1 MWHRFQAFFSRGIAF
16 LGSRPATS
24 FFVLL
29 VLLFGII
36 ALGNFLRTPEKKA
49 DDAHAVIK
57 KTALFEVGTDTA
69 FVAVP
74 AKVRKENV
82 VHITALSRGI
92 VSNILTTPGR
102 SVASGQVLLTLTGD
116 YQSGSTEL
124 ARKLTTESAEL
135 TAELAKIDK
144 RISQLEEKKIKRDDT
159 LSDTEES
166 LELERL
172 KKDRAT
178 RKSTLEQSQLSVA
191 LSNRSDAVLKPKTFT
206 AGTVE
211 SIRVKRGDLVAAGD
225 VLVTL
230 SVPKGATTLETF
242 LDKRTAALLDTTKE
256 AHVTLEHQTLS
267 LRPTYFSKSENEQ
280 GLFSVLFSLSPDTQ
294 NTIANGEY
302 IKVALPL
309 KSAESLLVPIDAIF
323 QDDTHVTVLTERD
336 GQAISTTV
344 TLGALHGSFALIQ
357 SGLNPGDRVILN
369 RSVIAGDRVTATE

>member
-1 MWHRFQAFFSRGIAF
+1 MWYRFQVFFSRSIAF
-16 LGSRPATS
+16 LGNRPATS
-24 FFVLL
+24 FVVLL
-29 VLLFGII
+29 VLLFGVI
-36 ALGNFLRTPEKKA
+36 ALGNFLRSPEKTV

-57 KTALFEVGTDTA
+57 KTALFEVETDTT
-69 FVAVP
+69 FVTVP

-92 VSNILTTPGR
+92 VSNILTSPGR
-102 SVASGQVLLTLTGD
+102 AVASGQVLLTLTGD
-116 YQSGSTEL
+116 YQSGSAEL
-124 ARKLTTESAEL
+124 ARELTNESAEL

-144 RISQLEEKKIKRDDT
+144 RISQLEEKKIKRDT
-159 LSDTEES
+159 SLSDTEES

-191 LSNRSDAVLKPKTFT
+191 LGNRSDAILKPKTFT

-230 SVPKGATTLETF
+230 SVPKGTTTLEAF
-242 LDKRTAALLDTTKE
+242 LDKRTATLFDTTKE
-256 AHVTLEHQTLS
+256 ARVTLEHQALS

-280 GLFSVLFSLSPDTQ
+280 GLFSVLFSLSPDAQ
-294 NTIANGEY
+294 NAIANGEY

-309 KSAESLLVPIDAIF
+309 KSAESLLIPIDTLF
-323 QDDTHVTVLTERD
+323 QDDIHATVLIERD
-336 GQAISTTV
+336 GRAVSATV
-344 TLGALHGSFALIQ
+344 TLGALHGSFAEIR

-369 RSVIAGDRVTATE
+369 RSVIAGDRVATE